1 MRSDKIAGMSTV
13 TETLDNADAE
23 LAEMAKEDA
32 RRFMQSDGS
41 QDEMGFAARRF
52 RERDLET
59 GLWGRYFTAFQQV
72 LGLDKE

>member
-1 MRSDKIAGMSTV
+1 MSTV

-23 LAEMAKEDA
+23 LAAMAKEDA

-52 RERDLET
+52 RERDLEVRGAIRVS
-59 GLWGRYFTAFQQV
+59 GLAETVDV
-72 LGLDKE
+72 LRARGLPVKWR